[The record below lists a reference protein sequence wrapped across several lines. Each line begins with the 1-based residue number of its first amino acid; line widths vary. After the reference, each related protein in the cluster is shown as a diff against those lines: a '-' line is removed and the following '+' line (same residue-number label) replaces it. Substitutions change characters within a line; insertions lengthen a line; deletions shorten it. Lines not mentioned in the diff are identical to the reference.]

1 MLTAEKRQAL
11 RTEVT
16 SKLLKSFN
24 QDAEPSQMTAEE
36 PNRQMTKQP
45 ETQEALAESLLTDI
59 ANIVLEKKEPTRA
72 AEERGDSIFANGSYV
87 D

>member
-1 MLTAEKRQAL
+1 M
-11 RTEVT
+11 
-16 SKLLKSFN
+16 
-24 QDAEPSQMTAEE
+24 
-36 PNRQMTKQP
+36 QP

-59 ANIVLEKKEPTRA
+59 ANIVLEKKEPTT